1 MSVQIQRQPIQ
12 QQGPMQNFEEQSYR
26 PITFP
31 SGEEVLTSDRI
42 QHVPTLNTNLI
53 QNVEQKTPQPIIQE
67 LTRPTRLV
75 MAATVANIDNRYTDD
90 EFDYVRDFAWTLFQ
104 VI

>member
-1 MSVQIQRQPIQ
+1 MSVQMQKQPIQ
-12 QQGPMQNFEEQSYR
+12 QQDPIQNFEQQSYR

-42 QHVPTLNTNLI
+42 QLVPTSNTNLI
-53 QNVEQKTPQPIIQE
+53 RNVEQKTPQPIFQE
-67 LTRPTRLV
+67 LTRPTRV
-75 MAATVANIDNRYTDD
+75 FMAATVANINNRYTHDR
-90 EFDYVRDFAWTLFQ
+90 FDYVRDFAWTLFQ